1 MKLIQFLFVVSVLI
15 LPLSA
20 QIIINAG
27 DFQAQYSVGNSVV
40 NNTDT
45 IVTSIN
51 IGSLGSTSWDF
62 SFLTLNLNYAIAV
75 TSVDPA
81 STPYISEFPGAD
93 YTLKVLAN
101 SQGIQSESY
110 SYLRQSNNFEYMG
123 SAGMSPIQPGF
134 ESIITTDPYMIVNA
148 IPTTY
153 NTNWDYTS
161 NQTSVTKQNGNSVF
175 TTNST
180 VISKNV
186 VDAYGTMTMPGGA
199 IVDALRIRE
208 DRTTLSN
215 VGGFNI
221 YDRHFSYIFLGKN
234 GEQVTVIA
242 DTTQPN
248 IGLISNYGY
257 ISWKNTWITA
267 IGNENIL
274 PNQFSLEQNYPNPFN
289 PNTSIKY
296 AIGTNQFVSLKVYDI
311 LGNEVATL
319 VNEEKLAGNYE
330 VEFQSTVGS
339 RHLASGIYFYKLS
352 VSALPSQDGQAGPFV
367 ENKKMILM
375 K

>member
-1 MKLIQFLFVVSVLI
+1 MKLIQFLFVVSVLMM
-15 LPLSA
+15 PLSA

-27 DFQAQYSVGNSVV
+27 DFQAQYSVGNSVI

-45 IVTSIN
+45 TVTEIN

-62 SFLTLNLNYAIAV
+62 SFLTFNPNYAVAV

-81 STPYISEFPGAD
+81 STPYISEYPGAD
-93 YTLKVLAN
+93 YSLKVLAN

-161 NQTSVTKQNGNSVF
+161 NQTSVTKQNGNPVF

-186 VDAYGTMTMPGGA
+186 VDAYGTMTLPGGA
-199 IVDALRIRE
+199 IVDALRISE
-208 DRTTLSN
+208 DRTTYSN
-215 VGGFNI
+215 VGGFSM

-267 IGNENIL
+267 VGNENTL
-274 PNQFSLEQNYPNPFN
+274 LNKFSLEQNYPNPFN
-289 PNTSIKY
+289 PSTAIQY
-296 AIGTNQFVSLKVYDI
+296 AISSIQFVSLKLYDV
-311 LGNEVATL
+311 LGNEVASL
-319 VNEEKLAGNYE
+319 INEEKPVGAYE
-330 VEFQSTVGS
+330 IQIDGS
-339 RHLASGIYFYKLS
+339 KFSSGVYFYKL
-352 VSALPSQDGQAGPFV
+352 QAGNFI
-367 ENKKMILM
+367 ETKKMVLLR
-375 K
+375 